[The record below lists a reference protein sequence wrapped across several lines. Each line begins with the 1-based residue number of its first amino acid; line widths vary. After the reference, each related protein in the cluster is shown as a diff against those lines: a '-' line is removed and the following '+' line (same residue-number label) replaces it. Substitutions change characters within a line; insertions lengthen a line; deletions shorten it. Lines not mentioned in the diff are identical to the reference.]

1 MDFFAWYYVQNLY
14 LTTMIE
20 GIIVIMNYNITII
33 GTHAIN
39 LHVVASRFNKQNNY
53 YYYYY

>member
-33 GTHAIN
+33 RTHAID